1 MSNKTKP
8 TQKLDGKIGNAFV
21 ITHSKGDVANYVRV
35 RTINGAWSVAFRD
48 DTPQYTFWLSL
59 LHDEREPMQR
69 AKEVLAILYYQLTNM
84 AVDEE
89 FLNDF
94 YAAFHRCMER
104 ASASVEE
111 ATREEQ
117 DKAIEDAKIIQ
128 DLNAAITQQE

>member
-21 ITHSKGDVANYVRV
+21 ITHSKGDAANYVRV

-48 DTPQYTFWLSL
+48 DTPQYAFWLSL

-94 YAAFHRCMER
+94 YEAFHRRMER
-104 ASASVEE
+104 ARASVEE